1 MESKILNFP
10 DAMRLASILSKYIDV
25 DSLAGK
31 TGEEVLSVL
40 SSTMTVEDIVA
51 SEGLLLVGS
60 NETDPVLIL
69 SNCINSMIK
78 NNILDLLIQY
88 KQIGMGK

>member
-1 MESKILNFP
+1 MK
-10 DAMRLASILSKYIDV
+10 LASILSKYIDV

-60 NETDPVLIL
+60 NVIDPVLIL

>member
-10 DAMRLASILSKYIDV
+10 EAMKLASILSKYIDV
-25 DSLAGK
+25 DSLVGK

-40 SSTMTVEDIVA
+40 SSTMTVEDIVS

>member
-10 DAMRLASILSKYIDV
+10 EAMKLASILSKYIDV